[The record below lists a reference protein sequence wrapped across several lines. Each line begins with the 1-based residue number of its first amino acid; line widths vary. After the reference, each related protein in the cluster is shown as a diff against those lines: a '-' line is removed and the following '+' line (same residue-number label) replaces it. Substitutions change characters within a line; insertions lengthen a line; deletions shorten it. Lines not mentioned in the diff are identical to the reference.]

1 MTPAPIQKNT
11 LFYGDNL
18 QILTIEQLL
27 DGAGVQMPPAYAAF
41 KQAQRV
47 KKDDAVQGELEL

>member
-1 MTPAPIQKNT
+1 MTPAPIHKNT
-11 LFYGDNL
+11 L
-18 QILTIEQLL
+18 IKIISHESMH
-27 DGAGVQMPPAYAAF
+27 AGVQMPPAYAAF